1 MEYKKHVSNRI
12 KDLYF
17 KFNFIK
23 TYISSLST
31 IYFLIF
37 QNFNEI
43 LVFGFENALEQYS
56 IKIIIDKNLK
66 EYDVIRV
73 AIIFILWST
82 LLLFLP
88 FA

>member
-1 MEYKKHVSNRI
+1 M
-12 KDLYF
+12 
-17 KFNFIK
+17 
-23 TYISSLST
+23 
-31 IYFLIF
+31 
-37 QNFNEI
+37 
-43 LVFGFENALEQYS
+43 
-56 IKIIIDKNLK
+56 IIDKNLN